1 MAPRDGRSYVNMKDI
16 SLIGFMGCG
25 KSSVGKILATLLP
38 ECRLIDLD
46 TYIEEKQGKDI
57 PEIFNEYGEAA
68 FRRMEREALE
78 EIFSDPDRPRA
89 ILSLGGGTVTSEE
102 CRQLIRRHTEC
113 FYLRATTDTLL
124 DNLEGHSEGRPM
136 LSSAQTARF
145 DKLSD
150 RYENSPNNGTTV
162 AEPMVQLGSPTDE
175 TSNADNQQ
183 SKSPKMFGAVADP
196 VNITDKAPEAVAEPV
211 EAPCTEIPNEKDTLL
226 HRIESLM
233 QARSTQ
239 YLATAHH
246 IIDIDDQTFAQI
258 ATIIKETV
266 EHNILNIKR

>member
-1 MAPRDGRSYVNMKDI
+1 MAPRDGRCKVNMKDI

-46 TYIEEKQGKDI
+46 AYIEEKQGKNI

-78 EIFSDPDRPRA
+78 EIFSEPDRPRA

-102 CRQLIRRHTEC
+102 CRQLIRRHTDC

-124 DNLEGHSEGRPM
+124 SNLKGHSEGRPM
-136 LSSAQTARF
+136 LSST
-145 DKLSD
+145 KPS
-150 RYENSPNNGTTV
+150 
-162 AEPMVQLGSPTDE
+162 
-175 TSNADNQQ
+175 
-183 SKSPKMFGAVADP
+183 
-196 VNITDKAPEAVAEPV
+196 
-211 EAPCTEIPNEKDTLL
+211 EAPCTEIPNERDVLR

-233 QARSTQ
+233 QTRSPQ

-246 IIDIDDQTFAQI
+246 TIDIDGKTFAQI
-258 ATIIKETV
+258 AALIREVV
-266 EHNILNIKR
+266 ERNVLNNKQ